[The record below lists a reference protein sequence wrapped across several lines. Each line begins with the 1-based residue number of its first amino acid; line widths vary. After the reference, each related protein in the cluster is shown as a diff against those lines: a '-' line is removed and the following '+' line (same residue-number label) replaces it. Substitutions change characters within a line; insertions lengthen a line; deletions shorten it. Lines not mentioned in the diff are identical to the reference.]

1 MDKISAAFVILFE
14 NPFWVGIAERTV
26 NKRLTV
32 SKVTFGPEPKDYE
45 VYEFLLKNYYR
56 LRFSPEVKADAGEKR
71 INPKRMLK
79 KASKEVNTTGIGTKS
94 QQALQLQRE
103 QLKVERKSFSKEKK
117 AEEER
122 RQYELK
128 RQKKKEKHRG
138 K

>member
-1 MDKISAAFVILFE
+1 MDKISAVFVILFE
-14 NPFWVGIAERTV
+14 APFWVGIAERTE
-26 NKRLTV
+26 NRRLAV
-32 SKVTFGPEPKDYE
+32 SKVTFGSEPKDYE
-45 VYEFLLKNYYR
+45 VYEFLLKNYCR
-56 LRFSPEVKADAGEKR
+56 LRFSPEVKADAGKKR

-79 KASKEVNTTGIGTKS
+79 KASKEVKSKGIGTKS

-103 QLKVERKSFSKEKK
+103 QLKLEHKSFSKEKK

-128 RQKKKEKHRG
+128 RQKKKERHRG